1 MKRGTISVVQAT
13 LWTAALALPAPSAF
27 AKPIAFAGGTTLMA
41 EYGAGSMEEL
51 QLFHAPKYFYSLGG
65 GYLSIRDEERQQTHS
80 ILYARANFLAK
91 RWNLEDAQANVF
103 LWGGAGST
111 HVSHR
116 PRELFTWTAGGQVDY
131 ETRRIYS
138 SLKTELFD
146 ASAFSH
152 RTDTLQLGVAPYEH
166 EYGKVA
172 TWLVVQ
178 ARQSAGDL
186 RGGTEWALL
195 LRLFTSKAWIEAG
208 ANTDGKLQ
216 AMVMYNF

>member
-1 MKRGTISVVQAT
+1 MVRWRTILQASLLTAVVPV
-13 LWTAALALPAPSAF
+13 AAS

-51 QLFHAPKYFYSLGG
+51 QVFHAPKYFYSFGP
-65 GYLSIRDEERQQTHS
+65 GYISIKDESRRQTHS

-91 RWNLEDAQANVF
+91 RWNLENAQANIFV
-103 LWGGAGST
+103 WGGAGSA

-116 PRELFTWTAGGQVDY
+116 PGELFTWTTGGQVDY
-131 ETRRIYS
+131 ETRRVYS
-138 SLKTELFD
+138 SLKSELYD
-146 ASAFSH
+146 SSAFSH

-166 EYGKVA
+166 DYDKVA

-186 RGGTEWALL
+186 SGNTEWALL
-195 LRLFTSKAWIEAG
+195 VRLFTSRAWIEAG

-216 AMVMYNF
+216 AMLMYNF